1 MFCATFVSSD
11 PQIITMK
18 SILLSTFLLL
28 TSQFCFTQGFD
39 AEKSYIE
46 FKASNFWV
54 NTVTGTIKGWEGE
67 VDFDRSNPTQ
77 SSFDVSA
84 KVKTINTG
92 NEERDDHL
100 RSDDFF
106 NAEKYPEIRF
116 ESIRVTDLGEKGYM
130 VIGNLT
136 IRDVTSEV
144 IMPFEIGENEL
155 RGQLTIDRH
164 DFNVGVDQSNF
175 SVGKEIDVTVVCVL
189 K

>member
-1 MFCATFVSSD
+1 
-11 PQIITMK
+11 MK
-18 SILLSTFLLL
+18 NILFFTFLILSAQL
-28 TSQFCFTQGFD
+28 TCAQGFD
-39 AEKSYIE
+39 AGKSYVE

-67 VDFDRSNPTQ
+67 VDFDRKNPTR
-77 SSFDVSA
+77 SSFDVRA
-84 KVKTINTG
+84 KVKTIDTD
-92 NEERDDHL
+92 NEERDEHL

-116 ESIRVTDLGEKGYM
+116 ESIRITDLGEKGYM
-130 VIGNLT
+130 VIGNLS

-155 RGQLTIDRH
+155 RGQLTINRH